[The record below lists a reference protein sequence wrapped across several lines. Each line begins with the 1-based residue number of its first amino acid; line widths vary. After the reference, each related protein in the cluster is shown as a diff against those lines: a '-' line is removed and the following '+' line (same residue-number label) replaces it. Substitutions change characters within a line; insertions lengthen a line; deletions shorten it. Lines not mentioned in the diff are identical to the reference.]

1 MAALLLIL
9 TLMLVPAALGVLGYG
24 LAQQDTELTI
34 LAGILGGS
42 GLIFGI
48 TQMILASKAR
58 CPLCMTPP
66 LASKRCSKHREARTL
81 LGSYRLRAAVWMV
94 TRGYFRCPFCNEPT
108 AMEPRQ
114 RRGGAVP
121 MEARARRR

>member
-1 MAALLLIL
+1 MAALFLIL
-9 TLMLVPAALGVLGYG
+9 AWMLVPVALGLLGYG
-24 LAQQDTELTI
+24 LTQRDPDLMI
-34 LAGILGGS
+34 LAGTLGGG
-42 GLIFGI
+42 GLMFGFM
-48 TQMILASKAR
+48 QMILASKAR

-114 RRGGAVP
+114 RRTESIAMKP
-121 MEARARRR
+121 RARRR